1 LCVFST
7 DLGLLFLFL
16 LIDGLV
22 KMGQSIGSPAH
33 YSVVGYCYRSSISR
47 VGCSTLLSLVKLR
60 VVKVCFDI
68 FFLRTKAA
76 ILINK
81 MKNYNHRSFFLSS
94 LSYYATTR
102 PSRDTKTQY
111 TTFLPTQRPL
121 SQAVRSRISFS
132 LCMLSLASRK

>member
-1 LCVFST
+1 VCFST

-68 FFLRTKAA
+68 FFFTNQSSYINQQNEELQSSEFPPLLPQLLCYYSPLPGHKNA
-76 ILINK
+76 IHHFPA
-81 MKNYNHRSFFLSS
+81 YSTP
-94 LSYYATTR
+94 AE
-102 PSRDTKTQY
+102 PGCA
-111 TTFLPTQRPL
+111 LPH
-121 SQAVRSRISFS
+121 
-132 LCMLSLASRK
+132 